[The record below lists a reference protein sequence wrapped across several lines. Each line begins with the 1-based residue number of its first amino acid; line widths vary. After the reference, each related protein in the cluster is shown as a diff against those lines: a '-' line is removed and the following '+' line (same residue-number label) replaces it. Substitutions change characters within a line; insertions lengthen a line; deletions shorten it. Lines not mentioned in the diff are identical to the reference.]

1 MLYIVKGLKNGQAF
15 TYTFIYKILSLML
28 QKSRIWRTIVLVLRT
43 LPIFV
48 LSFLNAESN
57 KTDLPE
63 IIKIEDGV
71 YEFGGIII
79 NRNLRSITVPAVSNQ
94 RNGLVEYGL
103 VHEEGKIHES
113 LFRTK
118 VRPQIFHTSLL
129 LLKIKPVDSF
139 FENIWSDDPKQ
150 IDYSDRCLEIIVTW
164 DENGTKHESLLESLS
179 TNQGKSNEANEKLF
193 IFTGSRMV
201 DGNFLAESTG
211 SIVAV
216 YADDNAIINNSHYD
230 SVNDDVWIANKHKMP
245 PLEMPVKISF
255 HLPQSTN

>member
-1 MLYIVKGLKNGQAF
+1 
-15 TYTFIYKILSLML
+15 ML
-28 QKSRIWRTIVLVLRT
+28 QKSRILLSIVAVFRT
-43 LPIFV
+43 LPLFAFS
-48 LSFLNAESN
+48 LLKAESN
-57 KTDLPE
+57 RTVLPE
-63 IIKIEDGV
+63 IVKIEEGK
-71 YEFGGIII
+71 YEFGDIII
-79 NRNLRSITVPAVSNQ
+79 NKNQRSITIPAVSNQ

-129 LLKIKPVDSF
+129 LLKIKPVESF

-201 DGNFLAESTG
+201 EGNFLAESTG

-230 SVNDDVWIANKHKMP
+230 SVNDDVWIANKAKMP

>member
-1 MLYIVKGLKNGQAF
+1 MLRLKRC
-15 TYTFIYKILSLML
+15 I
-28 QKSRIWRTIVLVLRT
+28 
-43 LPIFV
+43 
-48 LSFLNAESN
+48 
-57 KTDLPE
+57 
-63 IIKIEDGV
+63 

-79 NRNLRSITVPAVSNQ
+79 NKNQRSITIPAVSNQ

-129 LLKIKPVDSF
+129 LLKIKPVESF

-164 DENGTKHESLLESLS
+164 DENGSKHESLLESLS
-179 TNQGKSNEANEKLF
+179 TNQGKSNQANEKLF

-201 DGNFLAESTG
+201 EGNFLAESTG

-230 SVNDDVWIANKHKMP
+230 SVNDDVWIANKAKDASFGNAGKDQL
-245 PLEMPVKISF
+245 PLASVY
-255 HLPQSTN
+255 

>member
-1 MLYIVKGLKNGQAF
+1 MF
-15 TYTFIYKILSLML
+15 S
-28 QKSRIWRTIVLVLRT
+28 KSRILLSRVAVFRTMPLFI
-43 LPIFV
+43 
-48 LSFLNAESN
+48 LSFLKAESN
-57 KTDLPE
+57 KTVLPE
-63 IIKIEDGV
+63 IVKIEEGV
-71 YEFGGIII
+71 YEFGGVII
-79 NRNLRSITVPAVSNQ
+79 NKNQRSITLPATCNQ

-103 VHEEGKIHES
+103 VHEDGKIHES

-129 LLKIKPVDSF
+129 LLKIKPVESF

-164 DENGTKHESLLESLS
+164 DENGSKHESLLESLS

-201 DGNFLAESTG
+201 EGNFLAESTG

-230 SVNDDVWIANKHKMP
+230 SVNDDVWIANKAKMP